1 MSTQNNPPQSF
12 EQILLN
18 MRNELVLAQSRSNQL
33 SLDSFDKL
41 VGQIQQFSNV
51 LQTKEQEIKRLGEL
65 CKKNNIDNT
74 IKKDE
79 KIPTVIP
86 AKK

>member
-1 MSTQNNPPQSF
+1 
-12 EQILLN
+12 
-18 MRNELVLAQSRSNQL
+18 MRNELVIAQSNSNQR
-33 SLDSFDKL
+33 SLDTFDKL

-51 LQTKEQEIKRLGEL
+51 LQTKEQEIKRLEEL
-65 CKKNNIDNT
+65 CKKNNVDT
-74 IKKDE
+74 SLKKDE